1 MRPVVFLID
10 CSVTSNLSARVDVDD
25 HKNTAMNNNEVFI
38 TENVDQEEAMY
49 ENTILGIFWIF
60 LSIR

>member
-1 MRPVVFLID
+1 MRSVVFLID
-10 CSVTSNLSARVDVDD
+10 CSVTSHLSARVDVDD
-25 HKNTAMNNNEVFI
+25 HKNTTMNNNEVFI
-38 TENVDQEEAMY
+38 TENVDKEEAMH

>member
-10 CSVTSNLSARVDVDD
+10 CSVTSDLSARVDVDD
-25 HKNTAMNNNEVFI
+25 HKNTTMNNNEVFI